1 MFAVWA
7 PTEFRW
13 RTVSIAAML
22 AWVSHVDSPKNLQP
36 ELTTSHGLFRLNLI
50 LAFIVVIMMLYFLS
64 SECARVCVDTRRL
77 CPLLSG
83 SAFFPWG
90 QDLSLNPKLGWWPA
104 SPNNSPTSFT
114 PDPCT
119 GVATTYKPYLTFY
132 VTSEDLNSDPHAST
146 ASAVT
151 HWAVYPAP
159 VFLSEKPI
167 ALFLTTSAY
176 SVTRRSQD

>member
-36 ELTTSHGLFRLNLI
+36 KLTTSQGLFRLNLI
-50 LAFIVVIMMLYFLS
+50 LAFIVVILMLYFLS

-119 GVATTYKPYLTFY
+119 GVATTYIPDILCDFRRFELRSSCFY
-132 VTSEDLNSDPHAST
+132 RKCCYPLSRLPSPSIPFRKTHSIILNYQCLLCH
-146 ASAVT
+146 
-151 HWAVYPAP
+151 
-159 VFLSEKPI
+159 
-167 ALFLTTSAY
+167 
-176 SVTRRSQD
+176 